1 MELFAR
7 TYPADYLADTV
18 ESLVI
23 AAEAGGQI
31 IEVPVAMRPRHRR
44 RPQPVTGSAALYLVR
59 VTLMLAPEHPAAP
72 PEPDRNT
79 KEAETK

>member
-31 IEVPVAMRPRHRR
+31 TQVPVSMRPRYGGVPSQSRAR
-44 RPQPVTGSAALYLVR
+44 AALYLVQ
-59 VTLMLAPEHPAAP
+59 VMLMLALSVLRRGPT
-72 PEPDRNT
+72 RTT
-79 KEAETK
+79 KEAGSK